1 MVYVTGDT
9 HGDLTRIKN
18 FIVRFNC
25 TSDDI
30 IVILGDVGIN
40 YYGSNQET
48 KAKFRYNNYGPTIF
62 CIQGNHE
69 ERPFNIST
77 YKEKEWHGG
86 IVYYEEE
93 FPNIIFAKDGE
104 IYDID
109 NKKCL
114 VLGGAYSVDKWY
126 RIMRTYVKYQF
137 TLPEMLTQEEYEY
150 ALMFI
155 QGQYK
160 DNDFVIRNKL
170 EKIYKSFPK
179 GICSWF
185 QDEQPNDEIKQYV
198 AQKLLN
204 NPDVDVVFSHTCP
217 SKYIPTEMFLSSIN
231 QSTVD
236 NSTEDWLNEIE
247 NNLHY
252 NKWYCGHWHTNKKI
266 DKMIFLFEDF
276 VEL

>member
-1 MVYVTGDT
+1 MVYITGDT

-25 TSDDI
+25 TADDI

-40 YYGSNQET
+40 FYGSSQET
-48 KAKFRYNNYGPTIF
+48 KAKFRYNKYGPTIF

-77 YKEKEWHGG
+77 YKEKKWHDG

-104 IYDID
+104 IYNLD
-109 NKKCL
+109 NKQCL

-137 TLPEMLTQEEYEY
+137 ALPEMLTQEEYEL

-160 DNDFVIRNKL
+160 DNDFAIRNKL
-170 EKIYKSFPK
+170 EEIYKTFPV
-179 GICSWF
+179 GTCSWF
-185 QDEQPNDEIKQYV
+185 KDEQPNDKIKQNV
-198 AQKLLN
+198 QQKLST
-204 NPDVDVVFSHTCP
+204 NPKIDIVFSHTCP
-217 SKYIPTEMFLSSIN
+217 TKYIPTEMFLSSID

-236 NSTEDWLNEIE
+236 NSTEQWLDEIE
-247 NNLHY
+247 DNIQY

-266 DKMIFLFEDF
+266 DKMVFLFEDF